1 MPETDLLDPPKHADS
16 KLSSI
21 GAPPKQAPPRGPLIG
36 VVARLYWMLGGNA
49 VLYLAA
55 VAITQQGHER
65 AWTADAAFLAAAA
78 SLVLVRY
85 VDIALLGGATASG
98 EPASRSDWHRYAGRL
113 LLLALAAWII
123 ARAVALIGF

>member
-1 MPETDLLDPPKHADS
+1 
-16 KLSSI
+16 
-21 GAPPKQAPPRGPLIG
+21 
-36 VVARLYWMLGGNA
+36 MLAGNA

-65 AWTADAAFLAAAA
+65 AWTADAAFWAAVA

-98 EPASRSDWHRYAGRL
+98 KPASLSDWYRYAGRL

-123 ARAVALIGF
+123 AHAVALIGF